1 MGSYDG
7 TGTTIATS
15 LASTLILEPATN
27 QWTPG
32 PTMTSARGG
41 RGCAAELADGRII
54 AILSTSGVLIPIG
67 RNIKV
72 LDMSECPKESRNKN
86 NRKPLQETTTER
98 VVKYVVINFDGV
110 VGDDAHGAGSK
121 TEGGGGAVEA
131 LEGGVGQVGGQAER
145 RA

>member
-32 PTMTSARGG
+32 PTMASARGG

-72 LDMSECPKESRNKN
+72 LDMFELSEGIKEQKQ
-86 NRKPLQETTTER
+86 P
-98 VVKYVVINFDGV
+98 
-110 VGDDAHGAGSK
+110 
-121 TEGGGGAVEA
+121 
-131 LEGGVGQVGGQAER
+131 
-145 RA
+145 

>member
-1 MGSYDG
+1 MEATLESPGSMADIAAMGWAAGPALSAGRHNAMDARLPDG
-7 TGTTIATS
+7 RMIVMGGHDDPGNN

-72 LDMSECPKESRNKN
+72 LDMFELSEGIKEQKQ
-86 NRKPLQETTTER
+86 P
-98 VVKYVVINFDGV
+98 
-110 VGDDAHGAGSK
+110 
-121 TEGGGGAVEA
+121 
-131 LEGGVGQVGGQAER
+131 
-145 RA
+145 